1 MQNKKMT
8 ISKLI
13 LCNILISDRAINVL
27 KIKFI
32 NKLDRYL
39 KKNKYT
45 QLRSLTFAQLTSD
58 ISEKYIFKSKICF
71 INFLRLSHLIKCN
84 YFFQT

>member
-8 ISKLI
+8 ISKWI

-39 KKNKYT
+39 KKKNKYT

-58 ISEKYIFKSKICF
+58 ISEKIFI
-71 INFLRLSHLIKCN
+71 LSQKYVL
-84 YFFQT
+84 